1 LISFGALFNAF
12 ITTFPLGEYGAFC
25 RLLTFGVTF
34 CTWRSFFLQNGCKK
48 VDKNA
53 KNKEKVS
60 RPGLYKQFFFVQ
72 ERPSIQKVFSSTSCY
87 LLCFYLDT
95 WQAWSN
101 ATKRGQEKIT
111 FADARSNAPYQPSYR
126 TPYGT
131 MGTMGPSVDHYI
143 VVAIA

>member
-1 LISFGALFNAF
+1 LFGALFNAF

-34 CTWRSFFLQNGCKK
+34 CTWKSFFLRNGCKK

-60 RPGLYKQFFFVQ
+60 RPGLYKQILFVQ
-72 ERPSIQKVFSSTSCY
+72 ELPSIQKVCSLTSCY

-95 WQAWSN
+95 WQVWSN

-111 FADARSNAPYQPSYR
+111 FADGLTASCTVGFRVGYKS
-126 TPYGT
+126 
-131 MGTMGPSVDHYI
+131 D
-143 VVAIA
+143 